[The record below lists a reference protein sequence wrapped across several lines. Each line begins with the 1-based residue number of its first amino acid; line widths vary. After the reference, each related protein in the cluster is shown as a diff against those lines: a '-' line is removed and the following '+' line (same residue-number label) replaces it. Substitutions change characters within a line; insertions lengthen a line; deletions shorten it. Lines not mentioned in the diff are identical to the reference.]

1 MGNNVSMNNV
11 KNHLNDEINSSDPQ
25 RLKVTQNMGLD
36 SVTLHP
42 KKNSNKKAFSN
53 PNFDS
58 DYKYLIGLGAPE
70 ETVQFMDDIKIKR
83 TEQQQKQVDTLK
95 SRYNNITNAIKMY
108 QQDEKQIWLNLNVA
122 KDPDYMKKR
131 QAFLIHQ
138 KIKRLRNQRDKVI
151 GELSNKYENAS
162 LIEENSK
169 QLDFRNKNLIKTQ
182 QEIINKTNNEI
193 DMIDSNIMTQRR
205 QYQIDIYEYNNNLN
219 NILLVRTVYLGTLFV
234 MIPLL
239 LSLSGI
245 ELLNDQFVGIKMVN
259 ILVVS
264 IIVLFLIILISLY
277 LNHRKTNKLD
287 WSIQN
292 FDKKD
297 TGILGLG

>member
-1 MGNNVSMNNV
+1 MGNNVSMDNV
-11 KNHLNDEINSSDPQ
+11 KDQLNDEINSSDPQ
-25 RLKVTQNMGLD
+25 RVKITQNMGLD
-36 SVTLHP
+36 NITLQP
-42 KKNSNKKAFSN
+42 MNSSKQMALSN
-53 PNFDS
+53 PNFDN

-70 ETVQFMDDIKIKR
+70 ETVQFMDNIKIKR

-122 KDPDYMKKR
+122 KDPNYMKKR

-151 GELSNKYENAS
+151 RELSNKYEKAS
-162 LIEENSK
+162 VIEENSK
-169 QLDFRNKNLIKTQ
+169 QLDFRNKSLIKTQ
-182 QEIINKTNNEI
+182 QDVINKINNEI
-193 DMIDSNIMTQRR
+193 DTIDSDIMTKRR
-205 QYQIDIYEYNNNLN
+205 QYQIEIYSYNSNLN
-219 NILLVRTVYLGTLFV
+219 NILLIRTIYLCALFV

-245 ELLNDQFVGIKMVN
+245 DRLNKTFSGIKLVN

-264 IIVLFLIILISLY
+264 ITLLFLVILLSLY
-277 LNHRKTNKLD
+277 INHRRTNKLD
-287 WSIQN
+287 WNIQN
-292 FDKKD
+292 FEKKD

>member
-1 MGNNVSMNNV
+1 MGNNVSMDNV
-11 KNHLNDEINSSDPQ
+11 KDQLNDEINSSDPQ
-25 RLKVTQNMGLD
+25 RVKITQNMGLD
-36 SVTLHP
+36 NITLQP
-42 KKNSNKKAFSN
+42 MNSSKQIALSN
-53 PNFDS
+53 PNFDN

-70 ETVQFMDDIKIKR
+70 ETVQFMDNIKIKR

-122 KDPDYMKKR
+122 KDPNYMKKR

-151 GELSNKYENAS
+151 RELSNKYEKAS
-162 LIEENSK
+162 VIEENSK
-169 QLDFRNKNLIKTQ
+169 QLDFRNKSLIKTQ
-182 QEIINKTNNEI
+182 QDVINKINNEI
-193 DMIDSNIMTQRR
+193 DTIDSDIMTKRR
-205 QYQIDIYEYNNNLN
+205 QYQIEIYSYNSNLN
-219 NILLVRTVYLGTLFV
+219 NILLIRTIYLCALFV

-245 ELLNDQFVGIKMVN
+245 DRLNKTFSGIKLVN

-264 IIVLFLIILISLY
+264 ITLLFLVILLSLY
-277 LNHRKTNKLD
+277 INHRRTNKLD
-287 WSIQN
+287 WNIQN
-292 FDKKD
+292 FEKKD

>member
-1 MGNNVSMNNV
+1 MGNNVSMDNV
-11 KNHLNDEINSSDPQ
+11 KNQLNDEINSSDPN
-25 RLKVTQNMGLD
+25 RLKIAKNMGLD

-42 KKNSNKKAFSN
+42 KNNSNKKAFSN

-70 ETVQFMDDIKIKR
+70 ETVQLMDNIKIKR
-83 TEQQQKQVDTLK
+83 TEQQQTQVDTLK

-122 KDPDYMKKR
+122 KDPEYMKKR

-151 GELSNKYENAS
+151 GELSNKYEKAS

-193 DMIDSNIMTQRR
+193 YTIDSNIMTKRR
-205 QYQIDIYEYNNNLN
+205 QYQIDNYEYNNNLN
-219 NILLVRTVYLGTLFV
+219 NILLVRTIYISILFV

-245 ELLNDQFVGIKMVN
+245 EILNKPIIGIKLVN

>member
-1 MGNNVSMNNV
+1 MGNNVSMDNV
-11 KNHLNDEINSSDPQ
+11 KDQLNDEINSSDPQ
-25 RLKVTQNMGLD
+25 RVKITQNMGLD
-36 SVTLHP
+36 NITLQP
-42 KKNSNKKAFSN
+42 NNSSKKMALSN
-53 PNFDS
+53 PNFDN

-70 ETVQFMDDIKIKR
+70 ETVQFMDNIKIKR

-151 GELSNKYENAS
+151 RELSNKYEKAS

-182 QEIINKTNNEI
+182 QDVINKINNEI
-193 DMIDSNIMTQRR
+193 DTIDSDIMTKRR
-205 QYQIDIYEYNNNLN
+205 QYQIDIYSYNSNLN
-219 NILLVRTVYLGTLFV
+219 NILLIRTIYLCALFI

-245 ELLNDQFVGIKMVN
+245 DMLNKTFSGIKLVN

-264 IIVLFLIILISLY
+264 IILLFLVILLSLY
-277 LNHRKTNKLD
+277 INHRRTNKLD
-287 WSIQN
+287 WNIQN
-292 FDKKD
+292 FEKKD

>member
-1 MGNNVSMNNV
+1 MGNNVSMDNV
-11 KNHLNDEINSSDPQ
+11 KDQLNDEINSSDPQ
-25 RLKVTQNMGLD
+25 RVKITQNMGLD
-36 SVTLHP
+36 NVTLQP
-42 KKNSNKKAFSN
+42 NNSSKQMALSN
-53 PNFDS
+53 PNFDN

-70 ETVQFMDDIKIKR
+70 ETVQFMDNIKIKR

-151 GELSNKYENAS
+151 RELSNKYEKAS
-162 LIEENSK
+162 VIEENSK
-169 QLDFRNKNLIKTQ
+169 QLDFRNKSLIKTQ
-182 QEIINKTNNEI
+182 QDVINKINNEI
-193 DMIDSNIMTQRR
+193 DTIDSDIMTKRR
-205 QYQIDIYEYNNNLN
+205 QYQIDIYSYNSNLN
-219 NILLVRTVYLGTLFV
+219 SILLIRTIYLCALFI

-245 ELLNDQFVGIKMVN
+245 DMLNKTFSGIKLVN

-264 IIVLFLIILISLY
+264 ITLLFLVILLSLY
-277 LNHRKTNKLD
+277 INHRRTNKLD
-287 WSIQN
+287 WNIQN
-292 FDKKD
+292 FEKKD

>member
-1 MGNNVSMNNV
+1 MGNNVSMDNV
-11 KNHLNDEINSSDPQ
+11 KNQLNDEINSSDPQ
-25 RLKVTQNMGLD
+25 RLKVAHNMGLD

-42 KKNSNKKAFSN
+42 QKNFNKKALSN

-122 KDPDYMKKR
+122 KDPNYMKKR

-138 KIKRLRNQRDKVI
+138 KIKRLRNQRDKVM

-193 DMIDSNIMTQRR
+193 DMIDSNIMTKRR

-219 NILLVRTVYLGTLFV
+219 NILLVRTVYLGALFV

-239 LSLSGI
+239 LTLCGI
-245 ELLNDQFVGIKMVN
+245 ELLNTPFIGIKLVN

-264 IIVLFLIILISLY
+264 IIVLFLIILISLH
-277 LNHRKTNKLD
+277 LNHRKTNKMD

-292 FDKKD
+292 FEKKD